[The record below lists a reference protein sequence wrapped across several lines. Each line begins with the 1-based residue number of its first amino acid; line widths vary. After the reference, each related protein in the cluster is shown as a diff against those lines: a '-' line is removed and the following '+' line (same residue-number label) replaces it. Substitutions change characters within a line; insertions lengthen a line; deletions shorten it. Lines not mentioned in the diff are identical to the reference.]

1 MKKVLS
7 VIPIALIILALAG
20 ISFAQQS
27 GANVNP
33 QDSNFV
39 KNASM
44 DNQMQIKMGQLASQ
58 KGASKEVK
66 DFGQR
71 LASDTTKHNQNLKEI
86 AHNMGFPFSFD
97 IDTERQMMMD
107 IFAKKCGED
116 FDRAF
121 VSMLAQ
127 DNRNHIDQF
136 EKEARDGKDAEI
148 KSFASKELPVLRQ
161 HQNELYKLEPHVAKK

>member
-1 MKKVLS
+1 MKRVLS
-7 VIPIALIILALAG
+7 IIPIALIILAFAG

-27 GANVNP
+27 VAYVSP

-58 KGASKEVK
+58 KGTSKEVK
-66 DFGQR
+66 DFGQQ
-71 LASDTTKHNQNLKEI
+71 LASDFTKRNQDLKEI
-86 AHNMGFPFSFD
+86 AQNKGLPFAND
-97 IDTERQMMMD
+97 IDTERQMKID
-107 IFAKKCGED
+107 NIAKKSGGD

-161 HQNELYKLEPHVAKK
+161 HQNELYKLQPHVAKK